1 MIELKNVGG
10 KDRTF
15 RCNQGAMDV
24 YFQRINYNEVGA
36 SAIYA
41 TFYAGLIGDAI
52 YRGEQVDFTYGDVVD
67 WVEGIYEDGR
77 KEDIEKVCNVFAEA
91 NAYKTRLA
99 ELVNRIKD
107 VDEVKKKKPLKVKSS

>member
-1 MIELKNVGG
+1 MIEIKNVGG

-24 YFQRINYNEVGA
+24 YFQRINYNEIGA

-52 YRGEQVDFTYGDVVD
+52 YRGEQVDFTYGEVVD
-67 WVEGIYEDGR
+67 WVEAIYEAGR
-77 KEDIEKVCNVFAEA
+77 KEDIQKVCEVFADA

-99 ELVNRIKD
+99 ELVGKIQDNE
-107 VDEVKKKKPLKVKSS
+107 EVKKKKPLKVKSS

>member
-41 TFYAGLIGDAI
+41 TFYSGLIGDAI

-67 WVEGIYEDGR
+67 WVEEIYADGR
-77 KEDIEKVCNVFAEA
+77 QEDIKKVCDVFAEA

-99 ELVNRIKD
+99 ELVSKIKD
-107 VDEVKKKKPLKVKSS
+107 VEEVKKKKPLKVKSS